1 MRSVECGI
9 DWSVSGREVQLEA
22 YTDIPHSEFRIP
34 HFSTFRIPHS
44 ALAVEDGVL
53 LRAPGRSEPEVAVG
67 ARRGAAAARRTGE
80 EPLLHE
86 ERFVDLLERSGV
98 FAHRRRDRG
107 QADGTPFELLDDRL
121 EDAAVHVIEA
131 ELVHVEP
138 LQRLGGDRR
147 ADIPVRPDLA
157 VAP

>member
-1 MRSVECGI
+1 MGNQGRNAECGMRNVR
-9 DWSVSGREVQLEA
+9 VSFERHLASRHRPVNYALR
-22 YTDIPHSEFRIP
+22 TPHW
-34 HFSTFRIPHS
+34 
-44 ALAVEDGVL
+44 LAVKHRWL

-107 QADGTPFELLDDRL
+107 QADGAPFELLDDRL
-121 EDAAVHVIEA
+121 EDA
-131 ELVHVEP
+131 
-138 LQRLGGDRR
+138 
-147 ADIPVRPDLA
+147 
-157 VAP
+157 

>member
-1 MRSVECGI
+1 MRNAECGMRNVRV
-9 DWSVSGREVQLEA
+9 SVDARAAPRSL
-22 YTDIPHSEFRIP
+22 
-34 HFSTFRIPHS
+34 HFYSALRIPHS
-44 ALAVEDGVL
+44 ALAVEDSL
-53 LRAPGRSEPEVAVG
+53 LLGSLGRSEPEVAVG

-86 ERFVDLLERSGV
+86 ERFVDLLERSRV
-98 FAHRRRDRG
+98 FAYRRRDRG
-107 QADGTPFELLDDRL
+107 QADRAPFELLNDRL

-147 ADIPVRPDLA
+147 ANLP
-157 VAP
+157 